1 MAEYSESNI
10 KILEG
15 LTAVRHR
22 PGMYVGSTGLRGLHH
37 LIYEVVDNS
46 IDEAMAGHAKNISV
60 KINLDNSVTVIDD
73 GRGIPV
79 GMHPQANI
87 PTVEVVLTILH
98 AGGKFDSDTYK
109 TAGGLHGV
117 GVSVVNAL
125 SEWLEITVY
134 REGGVY
140 TQRFERGIKASPLQR
155 IADTDKTGTTIT
167 FKPDLQIFET
177 LDYSQETVARRL
189 RELSFLNSGVK
200 ITLADE
206 RSDQYNEFYAE
217 GGVMSYVKYLNKNRE
232 MLIDPIYIKGES
244 QGIEV
249 ELSFLYNDSYN
260 ELIMSYTN
268 NIHTEEGGTHEAGF
282 KTAYTKV
289 FNNYIT
295 KHSLLKEK
303 INLTGEDIR
312 EGMAAVLSI
321 RMTNPIFEGQTKT
334 KLGSSPAKT
343 AVEAVLNDKLP
354 YFFEENSTVVKK
366 ILDKSLQAYRAR
378 EAARKAKELTRR
390 KNALD
395 FSTLHGKLTDCQ
407 EKDPALCE
415 LFIVE
420 GNSAGGN
427 AKQGRDKKTQAV
439 LPLRGKVLNVEKT
452 RFDKVLGNNEFR
464 NLITALGTG
473 IGVNDFDISKIRYH
487 KVIIMTDADVDGAHI
502 ATLLLT
508 FFFRHMR
515 EVIEKGYLYIANPP
529 LYLLKKGKM
538 SKFIQNDGGLEG
550 FLLDT
555 LKDDIELKGT
565 LSHRARSIFKSVL
578 RYVSIK
584 KRLGKRGYVP
594 ELVDMIAQYKDLTPV
609 SLSDKAFLESFIER
623 LKEQKI
629 LGQYKKYTL
638 DYHENFNR
646 YAIVLS
652 GAVGIATVD
661 STFLTSMDFREL
673 RKATA
678 DLTELTFPCEVEHRQ
693 GSDRKTIRTV
703 DDLGNY
709 IDERAKKG
717 LTIQR
722 FKGLG
727 EMNYDELRDTT
738 MDPAK
743 RTLLKVQ
750 IDDAEM
756 ADYLFSLLMGDVVAP
771 RREFIEKNA
780 LDVRN
785 LDV

>member
-1 MAEYSESNI
+1 MAEYSENNI

-15 LTAVRHR
+15 LEAVRHR

-46 IDEAMAGHAKNISV
+46 IDEAMAGYAKVISV

-79 GMHPQANI
+79 GIHPQANI

-125 SEWLEITVY
+125 SEWLEVTVY
-134 REGGVY
+134 REGGIY
-140 TQRFERGIKASPLQR
+140 KQRFERGIKASPLER
-155 IADTDKTGTTIT
+155 IGDTDKTGTTVT

-189 RELSFLNSGVK
+189 RELSFLNSGIK
-200 ITLADE
+200 IIFADE
-206 RSDQYNEFYAE
+206 RTDFYSEFLAE
-217 GGVMSYVKYLNKNRE
+217 GGVISYAEYLNKSRE
-232 MLIDPIYIKGES
+232 ILVAPVLLKGES

-249 ELSFLYNDSYN
+249 ETAFLYNDSYN

-303 INLTGEDIR
+303 ISLTGEDIR
-312 EGMAAVLSI
+312 EGMTAVLSI

-334 KLGSSPAKT
+334 KLGSSSAKT

-354 YFFEENSTVVKK
+354 ELFEENSGMVKK

-407 EKDPALCE
+407 EKDPSLCE

-439 LPLRGKVLNVEKT
+439 LPLRGKVLNVEKS
-452 RFDKVLGNNEFR
+452 RFDKVLGNNEIR
-464 NLITALGTG
+464 NLITALGAG
-473 IGVNDFDISKIRYH
+473 IGANDFDISKIRYH

-515 EVIEKGYLYIANPP
+515 EILEKGYLYIANPP

-538 SKFIQNDGGLEG
+538 SKFIQNEGGLEG

-555 LKDDIELKGT
+555 LKDDIEVKGI
-565 LSHRARSIFKSVL
+565 LEHRQRSIFKSVL
-578 RYVSIK
+578 RYMNIK

-594 ELVDMIAQYKDLTPV
+594 ELVDFISDYGDLTTAA
-609 SLSDKAFLESFIER
+609 LSDQGFLENFIAK
-623 LKEQKI
+623 LKERGI
-629 LGQYKKYTL
+629 MEQYKKYTL

-646 YAIVLS
+646 YALVLS
-652 GAVGIATVD
+652 GAVGIANID
-661 STFLTSMDFREL
+661 AAFLTSSDFREL
-673 RKATA
+673 RKVTA
-678 DLTELTFPCEVEHRQ
+678 DIQELALPCEVEHKHTKE
-693 GSDRKTIRTV
+693 RKTIPNV
-703 DDLGNY
+703 DDLGGY
-709 IDERAKKG
+709 IDERARKG

-738 MDPAK
+738 MDPEK

-750 IDDAEM
+750 IEDAEM

-785 LDV
+785 LDI